1 MAQYILSPTAYKTRS
16 GYDSY
21 DANHPVSNAFDAD
34 VDTYWTI
41 GGTASTFDWYSQKC
55 FYGFDLSQ
63 IPNSETITGAQI
75 RLTYSKTGLSD
86 SVACCFAK
94 ELSPNYLS
102 YNALGDIMRL
112 AEPAGADAERHTS
125 VSVPKAVAYLNSYRS
140 QIISGEKNFGVNFEA
155 GYRYIRLHEAEIVIT
170 TEDTTKIF
178 LGETPVT
185 KAYLGTT
192 PLTGI
197 YLGNTKLL

>member
-1 MAQYILSPTAYKTRS
+1 MAEYILRPTQYKTS
-16 GYDSY
+16 SSYDSY
-21 DANHPVSNAFDAD
+21 DVNHPVAHAFDGD
-34 VDTYWTI
+34 IDTYWTI
-41 GGTASTFDWYSQKC
+41 GGSAVTFENYSKKC

-63 IPNSETITGAQI
+63 IPNSETIVGAKI
-75 RLTYSKTGLSD
+75 RLTYSKTGTSD
-86 SVACCFAK
+86 RVSCCFAK
-94 ELSPNYLS
+94 ELNSSYFD
-102 YNALGDIMRL
+102 YNALGSINRL
-112 AEPAGADAERHTS
+112 AEPAGADAERHTT
-125 VSVPKAVAYLNSYRS
+125 VSVPEAVAYLNSYRS

-185 KAYLGTT
+185 KAYLGNT